1 MLRQAEELDW
11 MEDLYHA
18 ARELQ
23 AMGVPDRRIRSVVNQ
38 ALKPGAPRMPELRER
53 VQPGS

>member
-23 AMGVPDRRIRSVVNQ
+23 AMGVSDRRIRSVVNQ